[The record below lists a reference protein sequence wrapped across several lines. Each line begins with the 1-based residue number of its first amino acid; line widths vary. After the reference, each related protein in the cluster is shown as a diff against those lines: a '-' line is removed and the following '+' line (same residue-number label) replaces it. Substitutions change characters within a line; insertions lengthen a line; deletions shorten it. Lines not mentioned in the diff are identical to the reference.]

1 MQDNN
6 TSQRYQLIRKLGEGG
21 MGTVYHAHDR
31 LTGEQ
36 VALKQVITNPA
47 NLITNSRSQ
56 NPSTDPRLSL
66 AHEFQ
71 MMASLRH
78 PHVIAVQ
85 DYGFGRDGQPFF
97 TMTLL
102 EDAQTFVQAS
112 HQQSMPIK
120 IGLTMQM
127 LQALDYIH
135 RRDVLHR
142 DLKPSN
148 VLVKNG
154 RVYVVDFGLAEA
166 RDAGHGGG
174 VAGTLAYMSPEVL
187 MGNKP
192 TQSSDL
198 FALGV
203 MLYEILTGKH
213 PFIRDNITETITAI
227 LTQDPDWAILDV
239 SFDLLWVMQKLLEKS
254 PEDRYQT
261 ATEVMKAL
269 SLAMGVPLPPET
281 SDIRESFL
289 QAAQFVGREK
299 ELSELIGA
307 LKDIITA
314 SQAPSRADTEKSV
327 GSLWLIGGE
336 SGVGKSRLVEEI
348 RVRAM
353 VQGAVVLRGQAISNG
368 GMPYQLWRD
377 LLRRMILG
385 VDVQIETLSILKE
398 ILPDLPQLLDRPIP
412 DFATAPDSV
421 TFQKH
426 LFGAVE
432 EVFRKTLLQMPI
444 LLIAEDL
451 QWASE
456 SLNLLKEISQLSFD
470 LPLMVLGVYRDDER
484 PNLPTEL
491 PTFNHISLKRLST
504 EEITRLSQSILGDM
518 GQRPQVID
526 LLERETEG
534 NVFFLVEVVR
544 TLAEDAGSL
553 ADIGRATLPSQI
565 FSGGIRR
572 IVTHRLSRV
581 SEWVR
586 IILNGAAVAGRQID
600 RKVIAIFA
608 PEIDIEA
615 WLAECMNAAIF
626 NFADGEYRFAHD
638 KLREGV
644 LALLSPEE
652 IRLLN
657 GQIAQAI
664 ENAYPDSPEAFA
676 FALAQHYQLAENPQ
690 KEAHY
695 AFIAA
700 KQADGTYNHADSRRF
715 YERLIAIHAE
725 QYAPNPNQYLARV
738 YHGMGRAY
746 YGVSDFDNVKKWQT
760 QSLEMATK
768 ADDLY
773 GIAEAEFSL
782 GEADFRLGNYDKALE
797 LTTMSKQKYEQL
809 GDAKKIAY
817 AMMSIGVI
825 QARSGLLHEAKKTNE
840 DCLARMRQTGDEIAI
855 ARAMNNYAITTD
867 MLMDY
872 EGALVLYHESL
883 AIRRRINDRGG
894 ISYSLSNIGALLI
907 DMKRH
912 DEALTY
918 LTEARRYMLPIGE
931 KITIA
936 THASVMGQLYLELKK
951 YDESRYWQMESLRI
965 RREVKEKPGL
975 ASTYKSLVQLELA
988 EDNPSA
994 AWEWLENIIALI
1006 DNEQKEQYFLLK
1018 DLIDCAYLI
1027 FKHIGD
1033 YAKALTVLIPLYHA
1047 LLARERNVDKAEANI
1062 AELRDKLGDAYDD
1075 IRAKAELETLDTII
1089 EKLRHEYKP
1098 PF

>member
-6 TSQRYQLIRKLGEGG
+6 TSQRYQFIHKLGEGG
-21 MGTVYHAHDR
+21 MGTVYHTYDR

-36 VALKQVITNPA
+36 VALKQMITNPA
-47 NLITNSRSQ
+47 KLITNSRSQ

-102 EDAQTFVQAS
+102 EDAQTFSQAS
-112 HQQSMPIK
+112 HNQPMPTK
-120 IGLTMQM
+120 IDLTMQM
-127 LQALDYIH
+127 LQALAYIH
-135 RRDVLHR
+135 RRDILHR

-166 RDAGHGGG
+166 RDSGHGG

-187 MGNKP
+187 MGKNP
-192 TQSSDL
+192 TSSSDL

-203 MLYEILTGKH
+203 MLYEILTGNH

-227 LTQDPDWAILDV
+227 LTQDPDWAILDI
-239 SFDLLWVMQKLLEKS
+239 SFELLWVMQKLLEKS

-261 ATEVMKAL
+261 ATEVIKAL
-269 SLAMGVPLPPET
+269 SVAMGVPLPPET

-299 ELSELIGA
+299 ELSQLIES

-314 SQAPSRADTEKSV
+314 SQSPIRADTEKSV

-353 VQGAVVLRGQAISNG
+353 VQGAVVVRGQAISNG

-377 LLRRMILG
+377 LLRRMILE
-385 VDVQIETLSILKE
+385 VDTPLQTLSVLKE

-412 DFATAPDSV
+412 DFPNANDPL

-432 EVFRKTLLQMPI
+432 EVFRKTLAETPV

-456 SLNLLKEISQLSFD
+456 SLNLFKEISQLTFD
-470 LPLMVLGVYRDDER
+470 LPLMVVGVYRDDER
-484 PNLPTEL
+484 PNLPNEL
-491 PTFNHISLKRLST
+491 PTFNRISLNRLST
-504 EEITRLSQSILGDM
+504 DEITRLSRSILGDI

-572 IVTHRLSRV
+572 IVSHRLSRV

-586 IILNGAAVAGRQID
+586 IVLNGAAVAGRQID
-600 RKVIAIFA
+600 RKVIALFA
-608 PEIDIEA
+608 PEIDMDA
-615 WLAECMNAAIF
+615 WLAECMNAAIL
-626 NFADGEYRFAHD
+626 NFTDGEYQFTHD

-644 LALLSPEE
+644 LALLSSEE
-652 IRLLN
+652 TRLLN

-664 ENAYPDSPEAFA
+664 ESAYPDSSEAFA
-676 FALAQHYQLAENPQ
+676 IALAQHYQLAENPQ

-700 KQADGTYNHADSRRF
+700 QQSEETYNHADSRRF
-715 YERLIAIHAE
+715 YERLLAIHAE
-725 QYAPNPNQYLARV
+725 QYVPNPTQYLGQV
-738 YHGMGRAY
+738 YHGIGRAY

-768 ADDLY
+768 ADDIY
-773 GIAEAEFSL
+773 GIAQAEFSL
-782 GEADFRLGNYDKALE
+782 GEAEMRRGNYDAALSFTISSNE
-797 LTTMSKQKYEQL
+797 KYLQL
-809 GDAKKIAY
+809 GNTRKVAY
-817 AMMSIGVI
+817 GLMSIGMI
-825 QARSGLLHEAKKTNE
+825 QTRTGALPEGTKTTAE
-840 DCLARMRQTGDEIAI
+840 CLKMMQEIGDEIAI
-855 ARAMNNYAITTD
+855 ARAMNNYAICYD
-867 MLMDY
+867 VVGDY
-872 EGALVLYHESL
+872 DRALELYYESL
-883 AIRRRINDRGG
+883 AIRRKVNDRGG
-894 ISYSLSNIGALLI
+894 LSYSLNNIGGLLT
-907 DMKRH
+907 DMKRY
-912 DEALTY
+912 DEAITY
-918 LTEARRYMLPIGE
+918 LMDARRYMLPIGE
-931 KITIA
+931 KISIA
-936 THASVMGQLYLELKK
+936 TNADAIGDLNCEIGK
-951 YDESRYWQMESLRI
+951 YDESRRWHMESLKI
-965 RREVKEKPGL
+965 RHDVQEKPGL
-975 ASTYKSLVQLELA
+975 ANSYKSLVQLELA
-988 EDNPSA
+988 EDNVLA
-994 AWEWLENIIALI
+994 AWEWLNQLLAMMSPDNDQLFLKTDAIMGAL
-1006 DNEQKEQYFLLK
+1006 D
-1018 DLIDCAYLI
+1018 I
-1027 FKHIGD
+1027 FKHTKD
-1033 YAKALTVLIPLYHA
+1033 HVKALMLVVSLYND
-1047 LLARERNVDKAEANI
+1047 RIFRNYPVDRWEKTI
-1062 AELRDKLGDAYDD
+1062 AELQESLGDAYADA
-1075 IRAKAELETLDTII
+1075 RANADLETLDSMI

-1098 PF
+1098 TF